1 MYCRKSRI
9 EWLSA
14 CDLCLKYDGLVQRM
28 EVAGT
33 KYSFFLPI
41 LLHGISKKIEPI
53 PWCLVIFYMLII
65 TKLAFP
71 HFANKTKL
79 SRKFDGAQ

>member
-14 CDLCLKYDGLVQRM
+14 CDLCLKYDGLVQRV

-41 LLHGISKKIEPI
+41 LLRGISKKNRTHIMVFSNI
-53 PWCLVIFYMLII
+53 LYVDY
-65 TKLAFP
+65 
-71 HFANKTKL
+71 NKIGI
-79 SRKFDGAQ
+79 SPF